1 MLKRIQIVLFSVILS
16 GTLIFAVS
24 CVKNEGASVEKSGM
38 EESTE
43 MSDNN
48 SDTNKSTEPIRVGV
62 SMPSATHGYLARCIY
77 QTERAIKDWG
87 KKDNSIEFVLV
98 TADNVNK
105 QANDIQD
112 LVITGIDALVVF
124 PFDTT
129 LTSTIKEVFDSGIY
143 VVVLDRGVTDSSYN
157 IWLTID
163 SYEYARVGMEF
174 LCKQLEYKGDV
185 VNIEGIPCS
194 HTTDRN
200 QAIYDVAAKYPGINV
215 IDSQPADWNRQK
227 ALTVMENYLQ
237 RYDRIDGLITTDD
250 DVLIGA
256 MQAYDESGRTDL
268 RAAIGGAGDK
278 NIIEMIINDSHP
290 LIKGNMTFPPSQC
303 ATAVSLAVMGVRNI
317 GLNNFY
323 QEVLPKRIVL
333 SSALITKDNAE
344 RYYFPDEP

>member
-1 MLKRIQIVLFSVILS
+1 MRSTKKTLLPVAVILAITALMSCVQEDQIGESDTTPAEVEVVESGGS
-16 GTLIFAVS
+16 GTQ
-24 CVKNEGASVEKSGM
+24 
-38 EESTE
+38 
-43 MSDNN
+43 
-48 SDTNKSTEPIRVGV
+48 EPIRIGI

-77 QTERAIKDWG
+77 HTERAIADWEQKDA
-87 KKDNSIEFVLV
+87 DVEFVLV

-129 LTSTIKEVFDSGIY
+129 LTSTIREVFNSGTY

-174 LCKQLEYKGDV
+174 LCRQLEYNGRV
-185 VNIEGIPCS
+185 VNIEGIPSS

-200 QAIYDVAAKYPGINV
+200 QAINDVAAKYPGITV

-227 ALTVMENYLQ
+227 ALAVMENYLQ

-250 DVLIGA
+250 DMLIGA
-256 MQAYDESGRTDL
+256 LQAYEESGRDDV

-278 NIIEMIINDSHP
+278 NIIRMIMDDSHP
-290 LIKGNMTFPPSQC
+290 LIKGNMSFPPSQC
-303 ATAVSLAVMGVRNI
+303 ATAVSLAVMGVR
-317 GLNNFY
+317 GVPLNNFY
-323 QEVLPKRIVL
+323 QQVLPKRIVL
-333 SSALITKDNAE
+333 SSALITRENAQDH
-344 RYYFPDEP
+344 YFPDEP